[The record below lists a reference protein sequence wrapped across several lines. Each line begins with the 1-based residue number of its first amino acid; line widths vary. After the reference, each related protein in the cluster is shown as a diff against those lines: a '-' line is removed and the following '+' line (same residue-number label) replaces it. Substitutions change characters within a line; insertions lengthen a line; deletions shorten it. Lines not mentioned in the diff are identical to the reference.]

1 MKGMI
6 DMRKKMKIGPRVAII
21 TSAMILAGSMAACGN
36 TKDTDNK
43 ITTATVTDASV
54 MNGAENTSE
63 DAADEKTSKKKDD
76 VSTKDQTTSTKTTT
90 EDKADSKKDDNT
102 STTESKPATTQAAGN
117 KPSSEKP
124 STTQAPSSKP
134 STTESKPTTTQAPSN
149 TKPSTTESKP
159 ATTQHQTTQTTT
171 EAAKDHSWVYSW
183 KEKKENVKI
192 ADEWSYP
199 EYAAANHC
207 RACGQDSL
215 ASTWD
220 GQRCPICQHS
230 GDYGS
235 APDMPTG
242 NTITEPAIY
251 QEQVVGYTCTIK
263 CSRCG
268 ETRTFE
274 CDANKNGNINTSG
287 KCK

>member
-1 MKGMI
+1 MGFIKPIEQYLFGNQDTCI
-6 DMRKKMKIGPRVAII
+6 YVSKRYYTRNDRYEKKMKIGPRVAII

-36 TKDTDNK
+36 TKDTD
-43 ITTATVTDASV
+43 
-54 MNGAENTSE
+54 
-63 DAADEKTSKKKDD
+63 SKP
-76 VSTKDQTTSTKTTT
+76 
-90 EDKADSKKDDNT
+90 

-149 TKPSTTESKP
+149 IKPSTTESKP
-159 ATTQHQTTQTTT
+159 ATTQHQTTQATT

-183 KEKKENVKI
+183 KEKKEKVKI

-199 EYAAANHC
+199 EYAAARHC
-207 RACGQDSL
+207 RDCGQDSL

-220 GQRCPICQHS
+220 GTYCPIC
-230 GDYGS
+230 GNGS
-235 APDMPTG
+235 NWTTTSDMPTG
-242 NTITEPAIY
+242 NMITEPAIY

>member
-1 MKGMI
+1 
-6 DMRKKMKIGPRVAII
+6 MRKKMKIGPRVAII

-54 MNGAENTSE
+54 MDGAENTSE
-63 DAADEKTSKKKDD
+63 DAADTEKKD
-76 VSTKDQTTSTKTTT
+76 SAEEKTTT
-90 EDKADSKKDDNT
+90 EGKDSKATTEQEASGKADTTEKPSNSKP
-102 STTESKPATTQAAGN
+102 STTESKPATTQA
-117 KPSSEKP
+117 PSSNKP
-124 STTQAPSSKP
+124 STTESKP

-159 ATTQHQTTQTTT
+159 ATTQHQTTQATT

-199 EYAAANHC
+199 EYAAARHC
-207 RACGQDSL
+207 RDCGTDSL
-215 ASTWD
+215 VSQWNN
-220 GQRCPICQHS
+220 GNCPNC
-230 GDYGS
+230 GRGGNYGS

>member
-1 MKGMI
+1 M
-6 DMRKKMKIGPRVAII
+6 
-21 TSAMILAGSMAACGN
+21 
-36 TKDTDNK
+36 
-43 ITTATVTDASV
+43 
-54 MNGAENTSE
+54 
-63 DAADEKTSKKKDD
+63 
-76 VSTKDQTTSTKTTT
+76 
-90 EDKADSKKDDNT
+90 
-102 STTESKPATTQAAGN
+102 
-117 KPSSEKP
+117 
-124 STTQAPSSKP
+124 
-134 STTESKPTTTQAPSN
+134 
-149 TKPSTTESKP
+149 
-159 ATTQHQTTQTTT
+159 
-171 EAAKDHSWVYSW
+171 
-183 KEKKENVKI
+183 KI

-242 NTITEPAIY
+242 NMITEPAIY

>member
-1 MKGMI
+1 
-6 DMRKKMKIGPRVAII
+6 MRKKMKIGPRVAII

-54 MNGAENTSE
+54 MDGAENTSE
-63 DAADEKTSKKKDD
+63 DAADTEKKD
-76 VSTKDQTTSTKTTT
+76 SAEENTTT
-90 EDKADSKKDDNT
+90 EGKDSKATTEQEASGKADTTEKPSNSKP
-102 STTESKPATTQAAGN
+102 STTESKPATTQA
-117 KPSSEKP
+117 PSSNKP
-124 STTQAPSSKP
+124 STTESKP

-159 ATTQHQTTQTTT
+159 ATTQHQTTQATT

-199 EYAAANHC
+199 EYAAARHC
-207 RACGQDSL
+207 RDCGTDSL
-215 ASTWD
+215 VSQWNN
-220 GQRCPICQHS
+220 GNCPNC
-230 GDYGS
+230 GRGGNYGS

>member
-1 MKGMI
+1 
-6 DMRKKMKIGPRVAII
+6 MRKKMKIGPRVAII
-21 TSAMILAGSMAACGN
+21 TSAMILAGSMTACGN

-54 MNGAENTSE
+54 MDGAENTSE
-63 DAADEKTSKKKDD
+63 DAADTEKKD
-76 VSTKDQTTSTKTTT
+76 SAEEKTTT
-90 EDKADSKKDDNT
+90 EGKDSKATTEQEASGKADTTEKPSNSKP
-102 STTESKPATTQAAGN
+102 STTESKPATTQA
-117 KPSSEKP
+117 PSSNKP
-124 STTQAPSSKP
+124 STTESKP

-159 ATTQHQTTQTTT
+159 ATTQHQTTQATT

-199 EYAAANHC
+199 EYAAARHC
-207 RACGQDSL
+207 RDCGTDSL
-215 ASTWD
+215 VSQWNN
-220 GQRCPICQHS
+220 GNCPNC
-230 GDYGS
+230 GRGGNYGS

>member
-54 MNGAENTSE
+54 MDGAENTSE
-63 DAADEKTSKKKDD
+63 DAADTEKKD
-76 VSTKDQTTSTKTTT
+76 SAEEKTTT
-90 EDKADSKKDDNT
+90 EGKDSKATTEQEASGKADTTEKPSNSKP
-102 STTESKPATTQAAGN
+102 STTESKPATTQA
-117 KPSSEKP
+117 PSSNKP
-124 STTQAPSSKP
+124 STTESKP

-159 ATTQHQTTQTTT
+159 ATTQHQTTQATT

-199 EYAAANHC
+199 EYAAARHC
-207 RACGQDSL
+207 RDCGTDSL
-215 ASTWD
+215 VSQWNN
-220 GQRCPICQHS
+220 GNCPNC
-230 GDYGS
+230 GRGGNYGS